1 MVNGE
6 DQQII
11 QSVGQTWPTDCSW
24 KLSGHS
30 RAHPSTY
37 GGGGFVLSGRADS

>member
-11 QSVGQTWPTDCSW
+11 QSVGQTWPQTVFGSS
-24 KLSGHS
+24 LYS